1 MSPPQVLHVIPSLA
15 IGGTERQLVEFVRR
29 SSEPS
34 GHRVAVFRSLGPLA
48 EGLPTEPIRL
58 GHLGTRALDLARVP
72 ALMRRL
78 RRLIIR
84 GGFDLVHAHL
94 GLSEVLAAVATPHGV
109 PLVASR
115 RSRNLGFEANAALK
129 LVEGLGHRRVDVL
142 ICNSRYL
149 AEVTAREDRWPPPT
163 RVIVNAID
171 LEPYTPVPPFPS
183 DALPHIAVVANL
195 HPYKRQDRFLY
206 AFRRVLADV
215 PGARATLV
223 GDGIERAAL
232 EALTAQLGLSDS
244 VEFAGQVADPRP
256 FVARSHA
263 VALTSDAEGFPNAL
277 LEAMAQGR
285 PVVATRVGGIP
296 ELVRDEVDGLLASG
310 DPDEIAAHLHSL
322 LVDVGL
328 RERLGRSARERA
340 STFTWGRLVREV
352 ESVYTDV
359 LAHRA

>member
-1 MSPPQVLHVIPSLA
+1 MSAPRVLHVVPSLA

-29 SSEPS
+29 SSDPS
-34 GHRVAVFRSLGPLA
+34 VHSVAVFRSLGPLA

-58 GHLGTRALDLARVP
+58 GHLSTRARNLVRVP
-72 ALMRRL
+72 EVVRRL
-78 RRLIIR
+78 RRLIIQV
-84 GGFDLVHAHL
+84 GFDVVHAHL
-94 GLSEVLAAVATPHGV
+94 GLSEVLAAVATPPGV
-109 PLVASR
+109 PLVSSR

-129 LVEGLGHRRVDVL
+129 LVEGLGHRRVDVML
-142 ICNSRYL
+142 CNSRYL
-149 AEVTAREDRWPPPT
+149 AELTAREDRWPPPT

-183 DALPHIAVVANL
+183 DAAPHIAVVANL
-195 HPYKRQDRFLY
+195 HPYKRHDRFLH
-206 AFRRVLADV
+206 AFRRILADV
-215 PGARATLV
+215 PSARATLV
-223 GDGIERAAL
+223 GEGTERAAL
-232 EALTAQLGLSDS
+232 EALTARLELSGS

-263 VALTSDAEGFPNAL
+263 VALTSDAESFPNAL

-296 ELVRDEVDGLLASG
+296 ELVRDGVDGLLASG
-310 DPDEIAAHLHSL
+310 DADEIATHLHSV

-328 RERLGRSARERA
+328 RVRLGRSARERA